1 MPYKRTNSPY
11 WWISYQE
18 PGGKRAGRST
28 GLPNTREYQAKAK
41 KLEAEARLE
50 AGKLKRGEFDG
61 LTFDQATLEWLDNG
75 LNCNGSK
82 RKDNTSAV
90 HRLKKLTPVFTGK
103 PIIEIKRPDV
113 IRYRNARLAD
123 GAKPGTVNR
132 EINVLGSIITQAIDA
147 YGLEMLN
154 PTSRTRLSEKDS
166 AKTRYLTRAEYH
178 RLIAA
183 CGENHILK
191 SFITLS
197 VQFGFRLNEALKLEW
212 ARVDLDANKIY
223 LFNEDQKNGDTTGMT
238 ITPVAREVFI
248 ELKQTAGS
256 SPYVFTRANGKRA
269 ENITHGFKNACHRA
283 GLENVTPHTLRHTT
297 GSWLA
302 QDGHSAREIMEYMRH
317 SDIKTSQRY
326 MHLAPDNIE
335 QCAKS
340 LAV

>member
-1 MPYKRTNSPY
+1 
-11 WWISYQE
+11 
-18 PGGKRAGRST
+18 
-28 GLPNTREYQAKAK
+28 
-41 KLEAEARLE
+41 
-50 AGKLKRGEFDG
+50 
-61 LTFDQATLEWLDNG
+61 
-75 LNCNGSK
+75 
-82 RKDNTSAV
+82 
-90 HRLKKLTPVFTGK
+90 
-103 PIIEIKRPDV
+103 
-113 IRYRNARLAD
+113 
-123 GAKPGTVNR
+123 
-132 EINVLGSIITQAIDA
+132 
-147 YGLEMLN
+147 
-154 PTSRTRLSEKDS
+154 
-166 AKTRYLTRAEYH
+166 
-178 RLIAA
+178 
-183 CGENHILK
+183 
-191 SFITLS
+191 